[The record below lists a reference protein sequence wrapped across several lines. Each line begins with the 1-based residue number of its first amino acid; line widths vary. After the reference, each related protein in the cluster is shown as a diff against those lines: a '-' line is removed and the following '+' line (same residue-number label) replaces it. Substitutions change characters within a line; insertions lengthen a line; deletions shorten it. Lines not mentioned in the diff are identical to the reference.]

1 MITSKIFHIIQ
12 QQSISK
18 MALFLSICFIVLFR
32 GTHVEQKEITWDVF
46 GYYLPLPATFIYNDP
61 LLENREWVDELNEKK
76 QLTGTVYQISTTDDG
91 KPMYFFLF
99 GMSVFYSLFFF
110 IGHIL
115 AGFTGFAQDGFSL
128 PYQLA
133 MVYGAII
140 YTIVGL
146 VYLRKILR
154 HFFTDKIAAIVFV
167 LIVFA
172 TNYTHHLTLKNLET
186 VNVLFMLCA
195 LLFWNTIQW
204 HKTFQF
210 KNLLGIGLSL
220 SFMILVKPSELLLLF
235 LPIFWGVYSLKTF
248 KEKLTL
254 IATYK
259 GHFIV
264 AIALCFLL
272 FIPQLMYWQFKTGHF
287 IYDSYKNPGVGLD
300 FLNPHLIEALF
311 SYKKGWLLYTP
322 IAIFGLLG
330 FFELKQKNPSLFPA
344 LLLAFFSSFYLVVSW
359 TEWWYGAGFSI
370 RPLITYY
377 PLLAIPLGYFIVRIA
392 EANKSV
398 QMIFGSV
405 FIVFTAFNQ
414 FQWWQLRNY
423 ILDPY
428 YTTKDYYW
436 ATFLQTSVQ
445 PSDLKL
451 KAFQRDFN
459 GQQVFNN
466 QKDYTKHLAF
476 ERNFNE
482 LAHSIYRS
490 DSTEEFALTNQFPYQ
505 DLTAKDHAWIHIS
518 FRYKTDNKGEIP
530 LFAMMLER
538 KEGNYGYQV
547 FDLKN
552 TNKWESVSF
561 YYLTPPIRSTKDEL
575 KSYFWKRSACNL
587 EVDDFKLEVFSPK
600 K

>member
-1 MITSKIFHIIQ
+1 
-12 QQSISK
+12 
-18 MALFLSICFIVLFR
+18 
-32 GTHVEQKEITWDVF
+32 VF
-46 GYYLPLPATFIYNDP
+46 S
-61 LLENREWVDELNEKK
+61 R
-76 QLTGTVYQISTTDDG
+76 
-91 KPMYFFLF
+91 
-99 GMSVFYSLFFF
+99 
-110 IGHIL
+110 
-115 AGFTGFAQDGFSL
+115 
-128 PYQLA
+128 
-133 MVYGAII
+133 
-140 YTIVGL
+140 
-146 VYLRKILR
+146 
-154 HFFTDKIAAIVFV
+154 
-167 LIVFA
+167 
-172 TNYTHHLTLKNLET
+172 
-186 VNVLFMLCA
+186 
-195 LLFWNTIQW
+195 
-204 HKTFQF
+204 
-210 KNLLGIGLSL
+210 
-220 SFMILVKPSELLLLF
+220 
-235 LPIFWGVYSLKTF
+235 KTF

-254 IATYK
+254 IATHK
-259 GHFIV
+259 GPFV
-264 AIALCFLL
+264 GVIALCFLL

-330 FFELKQKNPSLFPA
+330 FFELKQKNPSVFPA
-344 LLLAFFSSFYLVVSW
+344 FFLAFFSSFYLVVSW

-392 EANKSV
+392 EAKKSV

-405 FIVFTAFNQ
+405 FILFTAFNQ

-482 LAHSIYRS
+482 LAHSIYQS
-490 DSTEEFALTNQFPYQ
+490 DSTDEFALTNQFPYQ
-505 DLTAKDHAWIHIS
+505 DLTAKDHAWIHVS
-518 FRYKTDNKGEIP
+518 FRYKTDNTGEIP
-530 LFAMMLER
+530 LFAMMLDR

-552 TNKWESVSF
+552 TNTWESVSF

-575 KSYFWKRSACNL
+575 KSYFWKRSECNL